1 MIAKTSIGRSFKGC
15 CAYNM
20 QKVEMGKGQV
30 LMSQGVR
37 DYELKAMVADF
48 TRQAKMNP
56 ELTRS
61 VWHTAISFD
70 PKDEARLQ
78 LKPELMKEVASEYLK
93 GMGLDQSQYVVIQH
107 QDTAHSHFHIIANR
121 VASNGQSISDSHNY
135 NRSEK
140 LLREL
145 EQKHRLTL
153 MKEQGYRLSLEHVPE
168 RDRHRLEMRNEVRQS
183 LERSTTSA
191 ELKAD
196 LVQRGIEMIVNRDQ
210 AGKARGLSF
219 ERVSQDQNGEEIKVA
234 FKGSKLHQTL
244 SLGHIK
250 EQLLENSLKR
260 SLELSKQQGIE
271 KSIGLE
277 KGPQIEDKQLKQ
289 GRGLGM

>member
-20 QKVEMGKGQV
+20 QKVELGKGQV

-37 DYELKAMVADF
+37 DYALNPMVADF
-48 TRQAKMNP
+48 VRQAQMNP

-78 LKPELMKEVASEYLK
+78 LQPELMKAVASEYLK

-140 LLREL
+140 LLREI
-145 EQKHRLTL
+145 EQKHSLTL

-168 RDRHRLEMRNEVRQS
+168 RDRYRLEMRDEVRQS
-183 LERSTTSA
+183 LARSTTSA

-196 LVQRGIEMIVNRDQ
+196 LAQRGIEVIVNRDQ

-234 FKGSKLHQTL
+234 FKGSKLHQSL
-244 SLGHIK
+244 SLGHIQ

-260 SLELSKQQGIE
+260 SLELSKKQEID
-271 KSIGLE
+271 KSIGLK

>member
-1 MIAKTSIGRSFKGC
+1 MIAKTTIGRSFKGC

-20 QKVEMGKGQV
+20 QKVETGKGQV

-37 DYELKAMVADF
+37 DYALNPMVADF
-48 TRQAKMNP
+48 VRQAQMNP

-78 LKPELMKEVASEYLK
+78 LQPQLMKDVASEYLT

-140 LLREL
+140 LLREI
-145 EQKHRLTL
+145 EQKHSLTL
-153 MKEQGYRLSLEHVPE
+153 MKEQGYRLSLEYVPE
-168 RDRHRLEMRNEVRQS
+168 RDHHRLEMRNEVRQS

-196 LVQRGIEMIVNRDQ
+196 LAQRGIEVIVNRDQ

-219 ERVSQDQNGEEIKVA
+219 ERMSQDQNGEEIKVA
-234 FKGSKLHQTL
+234 FKGSKLHQSL
-244 SLGHIK
+244 SLGHIQD
-250 EQLLENSLKR
+250 QLLENGHKR
-260 SLELSKQQGIE
+260 ALALSRQQELG

>member
-1 MIAKTSIGRSFKGC
+1 MIAKTTIGRSFKGC

-37 DYELKAMVADF
+37 DYELNSMVADF
-48 TRQAKMNP
+48 VRQAQMNP

-78 LKPELMKEVASEYLK
+78 LQPELMKDVASEYLK

-140 LLREL
+140 LLREI
-145 EQKHRLTL
+145 EQKHNLTL

-168 RDRHRLEMRNEVRQS
+168 RDRYRLEMRDEVRQS
-183 LERSTTSA
+183 LARSITSA

-196 LVQRGIEMIVNRDQ
+196 LAQRGIEVIVNRDQ

-244 SLGHIK
+244 SLGHIQ
-250 EQLLENSLKR
+250 EQLQANSLKR
-260 SLELSKQQGIE
+260 SLELSRKQE
-271 KSIGLE
+271 LDKSNGLE
-277 KGPQIEDKQLKQ
+277 KGPQIEDKPLKK

>member
-20 QKVEMGKGQV
+20 HKVEMGQGHV

-37 DYELKAMVADF
+37 DYELQGMVADF

-56 ELTRS
+56 ELSRS

-70 PKDEARLQ
+70 PQDEARLQ
-78 LKPELMKEVASEYLK
+78 LKPELMQEVASEYLK

-140 LLREL
+140 LLREI
-145 EQKHRLTL
+145 EQKQGLTL

-168 RDRHRLEMRNEVRQS
+168 GDRYRLEMRNEVRQS

-196 LVQRGIEMIVNRDQ
+196 LAQRGIEVIVNRDQ

-219 ERVSQDQNGEEIKVA
+219 ERVSQTDKGEDIKVA
-234 FKGSKLHQTL
+234 FKGSKLHQNL
-244 SLGHIK
+244 SLGQIQQ
-250 EQLLENSLKR
+250 ELGLNAQKR
-260 SLELSKQQGIE
+260 ALELSQQRELAKAEELKISLQNEEKQR
-271 KSIGLE
+271 K
-277 KGPQIEDKQLKQ
+277 K
-289 GRGLGM
+289 GRGLSM

>member
-20 QKVEMGKGQV
+20 QKVEMGQGQV

-37 DYELKAMVADF
+37 DYELNPMVADF

-70 PKDEARLQ
+70 SKDEARLQ
-78 LKPELMKEVASEYLK
+78 LQPQLMKDVASEYLK

-121 VASNGQSISDSHNY
+121 VASNGASISDSHNY
-135 NRSEK
+135 SRSEK
-140 LLREL
+140 LLREI
-145 EQKHRLTL
+145 EQKHSLTL

-168 RDRHRLEMRNEVRQS
+168 RDRYRLEMRDEVRQS

-196 LVQRGIEMIVNRDQ
+196 LAQRGIEVIVNRDQ

-219 ERVSQDQNGEEIKVA
+219 ERVSQDQNGEDIKVA
-234 FKGSKLHQTL
+234 FKGSKLHQNL
-244 SLGHIK
+244 SLGHIQ

-260 SLELSKQQGIE
+260 SLELSRKQE
-271 KSIGLE
+271 LDKSIGLE

>member
-1 MIAKTSIGRSFKGC
+1 MIAKTTIGRSFKGC

-20 QKVEMGKGQV
+20 HKVEMGKGQV

-37 DYELKAMVADF
+37 DYELNPMVADF

-78 LKPELMKEVASEYLK
+78 LQPELMKAVASEYLK

-140 LLREL
+140 ILREI
-145 EQKHRLTL
+145 EQKHSLTL

-168 RDRHRLEMRNEVRQS
+168 RDRYRLEMRDEVRQS

-196 LVQRGIEMIVNRDQ
+196 LAQRGIEVIVNRDQ

-219 ERVSQDQNGEEIKVA
+219 ERVSQTDNGEEIKVA
-234 FKGSKLHQTL
+234 FKGSKLHQSL
-244 SLGHIK
+244 SLGHIQ

-260 SLELSKQQGIE
+260 TLELSKKQE
-271 KSIGLE
+271 LDKSIGLE

>member
-20 QKVEMGKGQV
+20 QKVELGQGQV

-48 TRQAKMNP
+48 VRQSQMNP
-56 ELTRS
+56 ELSRS

-70 PKDEARLQ
+70 PQDETRLR
-78 LKPELMKEVASEYLK
+78 LKPELMKEVAHDYLE
-93 GMGLDQSQYVVIQH
+93 GMGLDQSQYVVVQH

-121 VASNGQSISDSHNY
+121 VASNGHSISDSHNY
-135 NRSEK
+135 SRSQK
-140 LLREL
+140 LLRTI
-145 EQKHRLTL
+145 EQKHGLTL
-153 MKEQGYRLSLEHVPE
+153 MKEQGYRLSLEHVPD

-183 LERSTTSA
+183 LEGSTTSA

-196 LVQRGIEMIVNRDQ
+196 LSQRGIEVIVNRDQ
-210 AGKARGLSF
+210 AGKARGVIF
-219 ERVSQDQNGEEIKVA
+219 ERVSQNEQGEAIKIA
-234 FKGSKLHQTL
+234 FKGSKLHQGL
-244 SLGHIK
+244 SLGHIQA
-250 EQLLENSLKR
+250 QLLENAHKR
-260 SLELSKQQGIE
+260 ALELSRQSGVE

-277 KGPQIEDKQLKQ
+277 NGPQIEDKSLKK
-289 GRGLGM
+289 GLGLGM

>member
-1 MIAKTSIGRSFKGC
+1 MIAKTTIGRSFKGC

-37 DYELKAMVADF
+37 DYELNPMVADF

-107 QDTAHSHFHIIANR
+107 QDTTHSHFHIIANR
-121 VASNGQSISDSHNY
+121 VASDGHSISDSHNY

-145 EQKHRLTL
+145 EQKHSLTL
-153 MKEQGYRLSLEHVPE
+153 MKEQGYRLSLEHVPD
-168 RDRHRLEMRNEVRQS
+168 RDRYRLEMRNEVRQS

-191 ELKAD
+191 ELKTD
-196 LVQRGIEMIVNRDQ
+196 LAQRGIEVIVNRDQ

-219 ERVSQDQNGEEIKVA
+219 ERMSQSDNGEEIKVA
-234 FKGSKLHQTL
+234 FKGSKLHQSL
-244 SLGHIK
+244 SLGHIQ
-250 EQLLENSLKR
+250 EQLLENGHKR
-260 SLELSKQQGIE
+260 AIELSQQRELAKAQELKISLQNE
-271 KSIGLE
+271 E
-277 KGPQIEDKQLKQ
+277 KQLKR
-289 GRGLGM
+289 GRGLSM

>member
-20 QKVEMGKGQV
+20 QKVEMGQGQV

-37 DYELKAMVADF
+37 DYALNPMVADF
-48 TRQAKMNP
+48 VRQAQMNP

-78 LKPELMKEVASEYLK
+78 LQPQLMKEVASEYLK

-135 NRSEK
+135 SRSEK
-140 LLREL
+140 ILREL
-145 EQKHRLTL
+145 EQKHSLTL

-168 RDRHRLEMRNEVRQS
+168 RDRYRLEMRDEVRQS

-196 LVQRGIEMIVNRDQ
+196 LAQRGIEVIVNRDQ

-219 ERVSQDQNGEEIKVA
+219 ERVSQDQNGEDIKVA
-234 FKGSKLHQTL
+234 FKGSKLHQSL
-244 SLGHIK
+244 SLGHIQ

-260 SLELSKQQGIE
+260 ALALSREQEIE

-277 KGPQIEDKQLKQ
+277 KGPQIEDKHLKQ

>member
-1 MIAKTSIGRSFKGC
+1 MIAKTTIGRSFKGC

-37 DYELKAMVADF
+37 DYELNPMVADF

-78 LKPELMKEVASEYLK
+78 LQPELMKAVASEYLT

-107 QDTAHSHFHIIANR
+107 QDTVHSHFHIIANR

-140 LLREL
+140 LLREI
-145 EQKHRLTL
+145 EQKHSLTL
-153 MKEQGYRLSLEHVPE
+153 MKEQGYRLSLEHIPD

-183 LERSTTSA
+183 LERSTNSA

-196 LVQRGIEMIVNRDQ
+196 LAQRGIEVIVNRDQ

-219 ERVSQDQNGEEIKVA
+219 ERISQIDNGEEIKVA
-234 FKGSKLHQTL
+234 FKGSKLHQNL
-244 SLGHIK
+244 SLGHIQ

-260 SLELSKQQGIE
+260 ALELSKKPE
-271 KSIGLE
+271 LDKSIGLE

-289 GRGLGM
+289 GRSLGM

>member
-1 MIAKTSIGRSFKGC
+1 MIAKTTIGRSFKGC

-20 QKVEMGKGQV
+20 QKVEMGQGQV
-30 LMSQGVR
+30 LLSQGVR

-70 PKDEARLQ
+70 PQDEARLQ
-78 LKPELMKEVASEYLK
+78 LKPELMKAVASEYLT
-93 GMGLDQSQYVVIQH
+93 GMGLDQSQYVVVQH

-121 VASNGQSISDSHNY
+121 VASNGQTISDSHNY
-135 NRSEK
+135 SRSEK

-145 EQKHRLTL
+145 EEKHRLTL

-168 RDRHRLEMRNEVRQS
+168 RDRHRLEIRNEVRQS

-196 LVQRGIEMIVNRDQ
+196 LAQRGIAVIVNRDQ

-234 FKGSKLHQTL
+234 FKGSKLHQNL
-244 SLGHIK
+244 SLGHIQ
-250 EQLLENSLKR
+250 EQLLENSRKR
-260 SLELSKQQGIE
+260 ALALSKEQEIQ

-277 KGPQIEDKQLKQ
+277 KGPQIEDKSLKK

>member
-1 MIAKTSIGRSFKGC
+1 MIAKTTIGRSFKGC

-37 DYELKAMVADF
+37 DYELNPMVADF
-48 TRQAKMNP
+48 VRQAQMNP

-78 LKPELMKEVASEYLK
+78 LQPELMKDVASEYLK

-140 LLREL
+140 LLREI
-145 EQKHRLTL
+145 EQKHSLTL

-168 RDRHRLEMRNEVRQS
+168 RDRYRLEMRDEVRHS

-196 LVQRGIEMIVNRDQ
+196 LAQRGIEVIVNRDQ

-234 FKGSKLHQTL
+234 FKGSKLHQSL
-244 SLGHIK
+244 SLGHIQ

-260 SLELSKQQGIE
+260 ALELSKKQE
-271 KSIGLE
+271 LDKSIGLE
-277 KGPQIEDKQLKQ
+277 KGPQIEDKHLKQ